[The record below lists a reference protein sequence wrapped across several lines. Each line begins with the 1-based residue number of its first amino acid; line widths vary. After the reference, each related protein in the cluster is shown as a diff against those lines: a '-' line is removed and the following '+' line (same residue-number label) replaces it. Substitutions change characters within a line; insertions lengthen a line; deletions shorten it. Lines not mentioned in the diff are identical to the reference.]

1 MAESAKSIFSDSTML
16 RYSGSTHPLPTRKL
30 MAILETWGPKDLLS
44 VMSMA
49 WPGQFSERAAELLLT
64 RGRVVE
70 YKPGTVIVSQ
80 GSAPKGLYIVL
91 DGLAEVT
98 SLRPSGKQM
107 VINIMGPG
115 QAYSFL
121 HIYHPD
127 PHTSSLVAHTPCQV
141 LTVAKQDWLLTTEEC
156 PEIKDAVIAILS
168 SRLRAA
174 LEELTFSSMNSGLGK
189 LAHRLLNHIL
199 QNFIQGAAGRSRSEY
214 EVALT
219 QSHLAAMISFSRQR
233 THALLHQLEQRKAI
247 RLNYGRITVIDL
259 DALRQVITD
268 SEAE

>member
-1 MAESAKSIFSDSTML
+1 MPVSSKLM
-16 RYSGSTHPLPTRKL
+16 PTRQL
-30 MAILETWGPKDLLS
+30 ICSLDFWGPNDLLS
-44 VMSMA
+44 VMSKA
-49 WPGQFSERAAELLLT
+49 WPGQFSERAAELLLS
-64 RGRVVE
+64 RGRVVKF
-70 YKPGTVIVSQ
+70 KPGTVIASQ
-80 GSAPKGLYIVL
+80 GSASKGLHIVL

-98 SLRPSGKQM
+98 SLRPSGKVM

-127 PHTSSLVAHTPCQV
+127 PHSSSLVARTPCQI

-156 PEIKDAVIAILS
+156 PEIKDAVISVLS
-168 SRLRAA
+168 ARLRAA
-174 LEELTFSSMNSGLGK
+174 LEELTFSSLNSGLGR
-189 LAHRLLNHIL
+189 LSHRLLNHVL
-199 QNFIQGAAGRSRSEY
+199 QNFTQDAAGPSRNEY

-219 QSHLAAMISFSRQR
+219 QSHLAAMIGLSRQR
-233 THALLHQLEQRKAI
+233 THALLHQLEQRKAV

-268 SEAE
+268 SELE

>member
-1 MAESAKSIFSDSTML
+1 ML
-16 RYSGSTHPLPTRKL
+16 RYTGSTQTLPTRKL
-30 MAILETWGPKDLLS
+30 MGSEESWGPKDLLS
-44 VMSMA
+44 VMGKA
-49 WPGQFSERAAELLLT
+49 WPHQFSERAAELLLT
-64 RGRVVE
+64 RGRVVK
-70 YKPGTVIVSQ
+70 YKPGTVIASQ
-80 GSAPKGLYIVL
+80 GTASKGLHIVL

-98 SLRPSGKQM
+98 SLRPSGKEM

-127 PHTSSLVAHTPCQV
+127 PHSSSLVARTLCQV

-168 SRLRAA
+168 ARLRAV
-174 LEELTFSSMNSGLGK
+174 LEELTFSSLNSGLGR
-189 LAHRLLNHIL
+189 LAHRLLNHVL
-199 QNFIQGAAGRSRSEY
+199 QNFIQDAGGRPRNEY
-214 EVALT
+214 DVALT

-233 THALLHQLEQRKAI
+233 THALLHQLEQRKAV